1 MSRSNIRTN
10 GIPDKCKLIKGQKP
24 LINYRFYLDIEKH
37 HISSKIET
45 KIKELGGV
53 SIYFIDCHC
62 IIFMHKTI
70 FLKRMPVN

>member
-1 MSRSNIRTN
+1 MDCSNTPTN

-53 SIYFIDCHC
+53 SI
-62 IIFMHKTI
+62 
-70 FLKRMPVN
+70 FLLLFFKLFNTMAKR

>member
-1 MSRSNIRTN
+1 MKINKLIDKMSGSNTLTN

-53 SIYFIDCHC
+53 SIYYFTE
-62 IIFMHKTI
+62 IIG
-70 FLKRMPVN
+70 

>member
-1 MSRSNIRTN
+1 MSCANTRIN

-53 SIYFIDCHC
+53 SIFV
-62 IIFMHKTI
+62 IINI
-70 FLKRMPVN
+70 F

>member
-1 MSRSNIRTN
+1 MDCSNTPPN

-53 SIYFIDCHC
+53 SI
-62 IIFMHKTI
+62 
-70 FLKRMPVN
+70 FLLLFFKLFNTMAKR

>member
-1 MSRSNIRTN
+1 MSRSNTKTI

-53 SIYFIDCHC
+53 SIYLFIFFYLFTFS
-62 IIFMHKTI
+62 INGLWRVPF
-70 FLKRMPVN
+70 F

>member
-1 MSRSNIRTN
+1 MSISNGPID

-53 SIYFIDCHC
+53 SIILFCFCD
-62 IIFMHKTI
+62 
-70 FLKRMPVN
+70 V

>member
-1 MSRSNIRTN
+1 MARSNNLIT

-53 SIYFIDCHC
+53 SILFIY
-62 IIFMHKTI
+62 IFI
-70 FLKRMPVN
+70 ANVCS